1 MNIKSIFLSWEKLRL
16 FYNLVLLAVFVLITV
31 SSLLF
36 NDFGPPE
43 ISILKLLIHSA
54 FLAFVANLFYFAG
67 PLFESYLSWLDVQFS
82 YQRHLIFISGLLISI
97 VIESAYLSVALSPF

>member
-1 MNIKSIFLSWEKLRL
+1 MNTKSIFLSWEKLRL

-36 NDFGPPE
+36 NDFGRPE
-43 ISILKLLIHSA
+43 ISILKLLIHSVL
-54 FLAFVANLFYFAG
+54 LAFIANLLYFAG
-67 PLFESYLSWLDVQFS
+67 PLFESYLSWLDVQFG

-97 VIESAYLSVALSPF
+97 AIESAYLSVALSPF